1 MQTLMAC
8 EYGQTQFPRQL
19 CCRQPD
25 LSGLG
30 QARLSAPWPP
40 SRGSGGA
47 GIAAARPIAFQ
58 APQCLRLQVQTL
70 SCSAPCEPISDDPSV
85 CSAIDDCKNALRHR
99 ASAAASDSPWQR
111 PPQRLYRSERPG
123 PPPVRRK
130 KSLHPPA
137 GPPTATSPASR
148 AAGNVCQ
155 AVQGGACLNAGFV
168 LFLRSCKWPRLA
180 DCRLQCSDTAA
191 PAAAC

>member
-1 MQTLMAC
+1 MCRLLRHVNVAKPSSRGSSVAVNQT
-8 EYGQTQFPRQL
+8 
-19 CCRQPD
+19 CRGWGRRGGV
-25 LSGLG
+25 S
-30 QARLSAPWPP
+30 PWPP

-47 GIAAARPIAFQ
+47 GIAAARPIADQ

-85 CSAIDDCKNALRHR
+85 CSASADCKNALRHR

-111 PPQRLYRSERPG
+111 PLQRLYRSERPD
-123 PPPVRRK
+123 PPHVRRK

-155 AVQGGACLNAGFV
+155 AVQGWRMSKRRICAIPPQLRAV
-168 LFLRSCKWPRLA
+168 LRVA
-180 DCRLQCSDTAA
+180 V
-191 PAAAC
+191 